1 MLFISKLSLNMLV
14 YFLINS
20 IKEVWIYICLHLEQY
35 EYKQLLFFYNCD
47 SEFGTSNYYKHSQ
60 EEKYSTEVIQACE
73 VVKKRVLTPGH
84 QRVAFQ
90 IGIFHLQR
98 YLLEKESDD
107 VHRQHKKRPKE
118 KKRQQKEIAGKNQH
132 DMSTYSVTTCKFSVF
147 LVSSSKA

>member
-20 IKEVWIYICLHLEQY
+20 IKEVWIYICLHLEEY

-47 SEFGTSNYYKHSQ
+47 SEFGTSNYYRHSR
-60 EEKYSTEVIQACE
+60 KKSTALKLYRHVKWW
-73 VVKKRVLTPGH
+73 KKRVLTPGH

-107 VHRQHKKRPKE
+107 VHRQHKKRLKE